1 MTRTLYITLIGIL
14 FSFTFSTDFN
24 KPNNGQDVTGIDIG
38 NKAPELDFKDPNGNN
53 IKLSSLKG
61 NIVLIDFWASWC
73 FPCRR
78 ENPNIVSAY
87 NKYSKSKFK
96 NAKGFK
102 IYSVSL
108 DKSKEAWIKAI
119 EQDKLTW
126 KEHVSDLKGWGSQGA
141 GIYGVRGIPTNFLL
155 NADGKIIAK
164 NLRGIALHK
173 ELDKLVKSL

>member
-1 MTRTLYITLIGIL
+1 MTRFLYITLIGIL
-14 FSFTFSTDFN
+14 LSFTFSSEKKKSDN
-24 KPNNGQDVTGIDIG
+24 EQEITGINIG
-38 NKAPELDFKDPNGNN
+38 NKAPELDFKNPDGNN

-108 DKSKEAWIKAI
+108 DKSKEAFFFR
-119 EQDKLTW
+119 QT
-126 KEHVSDLKGWGSQGA
+126 STTS
-141 GIYGVRGIPTNFLL
+141 
-155 NADGKIIAK
+155 
-164 NLRGIALHK
+164 
-173 ELDKLVKSL
+173 

>member
-1 MTRTLYITLIGIL
+1 MIRILYITLIGIL
-14 FSFTFSTDFN
+14 LSFTFSTDFN
-24 KPNNGQDVTGIDIG
+24 KTDNGQDVTGINIG
-38 NKAPELDFKDPNGNN
+38 NKAPELDFKDPNGYN

-141 GIYGVRGIPTNFLL
+141 GIYGCLLYTSPSPRDRG
-155 NADGKIIAK
+155 
-164 NLRGIALHK
+164 
-173 ELDKLVKSL
+173 